1 MEFARAV
8 KTGCRRMGAISVF
21 RGGSISVIDYR
32 CEAGP
37 GDAPFVEVHDSFSIS
52 YVQRGT
58 FGCRA
63 RGRSF
68 DLVAGSIL
76 VGHPGDEYICTH
88 EHAAGDECLSFHFT
102 PALIEALGY
111 RPDIWRTICVPPLP
125 QLMVLGELARAAAEG
140 SGEVGLDELGMLLA
154 ARFVEIL
161 SGWEPRS
168 SEARACD
175 RRRAVEAALWIDAN
189 AHEPIDLESAARE
202 FGLSPFHFLRL
213 FARVLGVTPH
223 QYLIRSRLRRAARL
237 LADDAR
243 PITEVA
249 LDVGFA
255 DLSNFV
261 RTFHRAAAVSPRS
274 FRQVARGDRRIFRD
288 LLPPQIRDEG
298 TPKLISPQSPT
309 STLSSTATRSLAR
322 ARGDR
327 RTVDIF

>member
-1 MEFARAV
+1 MELARAA
-8 KTGCRRMGAISVF
+8 KTGCQRMTATSVF
-21 RGGSISVIDYR
+21 RTESISVIDYR

-37 GDAPFVEVHDSFSIS
+37 ADMPFVEVHDSFSIA
-52 YVQRGT
+52 YVRRGT

-68 DLVAGSIL
+68 ELVAGSIL

-88 EHAAGDECLSFHFT
+88 EHAAGDECLSFHLA
-102 PALIEALGY
+102 PALVEAVGY

-125 QLMVLGELARAAAEG
+125 QLMVLGELAQAAAEG
-140 SGEVGLDELGMLLA
+140 SSEVGLDELGLLLA
-154 ARFVEIL
+154 ARFVEVL
-161 SGWEPRS
+161 SGWQPRS

-175 RRRAVEAALWIDAN
+175 RRRMVEAALWIDAN
-189 AHEPIDLESAARE
+189 AHEPIDLENTARE

-237 LADDAR
+237 LADDPR

-249 LDVGFA
+249 LDVGFG

-261 RTFHRAAAVSPRS
+261 RTFHRAAAVSPRC
-274 FRQVARGDRRIFRD
+274 FRQAARGDRRIFQER
-288 LLPPQIRDEG
+288 
-298 TPKLISPQSPT
+298 
-309 STLSSTATRSLAR
+309 LAAANYGRRR
-322 ARGDR
+322 A
-327 RTVDIF
+327 